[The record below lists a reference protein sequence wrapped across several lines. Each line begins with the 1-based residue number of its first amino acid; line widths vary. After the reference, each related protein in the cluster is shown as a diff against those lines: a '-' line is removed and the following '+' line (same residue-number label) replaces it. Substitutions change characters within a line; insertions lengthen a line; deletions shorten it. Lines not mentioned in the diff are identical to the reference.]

1 MSCPL
6 KTYFPFLDY
15 QMVRTFGTL
24 LVAFFAY
31 FKGFFDYFDIGLGCG
46 GGPIFLL
53 LCALFVT
60 YTVFSL
66 RRRAATNASIISTVD
81 TLPMKELIHKKD

>member
-15 QMVRTFGTL
+15 QFVRTFFTFL
-24 LVAFFAY
+24 AAFFAY

-46 GGPIFLL
+46 GGPVFLML
-53 LCALFVT
+53 SSVLFGGYVI
-60 YTVFSL
+60 S
-66 RRRAATNASIISTVD
+66 RKIASNNAATISAIETH
-81 TLPMKELIHKKD
+81 LPKVGKAIKKD